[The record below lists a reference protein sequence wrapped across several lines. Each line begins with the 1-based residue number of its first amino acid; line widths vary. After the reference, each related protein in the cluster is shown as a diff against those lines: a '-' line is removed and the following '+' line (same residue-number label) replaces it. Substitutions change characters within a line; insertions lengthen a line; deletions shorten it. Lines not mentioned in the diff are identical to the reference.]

1 MKTRFSGRGKVAIV
15 GFAQSE
21 VSRRGSMPLGS
32 LTLEACARAIEDA
45 GLQREQ
51 IDGLSTGPMMP
62 AFGEHTNI
70 EGVDTVTCR
79 FVAEYLGIRPR
90 WYNNF
95 SGIGQISSSVIMA
108 VNALAAGGC
117 DYVLLHRSLHN
128 PPGRYHGSPNMT
140 QAMGPN
146 QWTSPYGYSGPPVAM
161 AMLYSEYMERY
172 GATREEMATLILQLR
187 NNVQNDPTAYW
198 HGQPLTKEDYIDSRI
213 IADPMSILDCDIP
226 VEVASAFILTTAD
239 RARDL
244 KHKPVY
250 VAGYVQGQ
258 PSFRQGFRT
267 LDDLMEVGGESATIL
282 WENSGLGPEEIDVPQ
297 LYDGFSPLTYLWLE
311 CLGYCPIGEA
321 HRFIQGGTID
331 VAGKFPLLSGGGSLG
346 HGRLHGIAQMRE
358 CYLQISRRAG
368 NRQLARTN
376 AGIACHAFPDTG
388 GAVVY
393 TAAP

>member
-1 MKTRFSGRGKVAIV
+1 M
-15 GFAQSE
+15 
-21 VSRRGSMPLGS
+21 
-32 LTLEACARAIEDA
+32 
-45 GLQREQ
+45 
-51 IDGLSTGPMMP
+51 
-62 AFGEHTNI
+62 
-70 EGVDTVTCR
+70 
-79 FVAEYLGIRPR
+79 
-90 WYNNF
+90 
-95 SGIGQISSSVIMA
+95 
-108 VNALAAGGC
+108 
-117 DYVLLHRSLHN
+117 
-128 PPGRYHGSPNMT
+128 
-140 QAMGPN
+140 
-146 QWTSPYGYSGPPVAM
+146 
-161 AMLYSEYMERY
+161 
-172 GATREEMATLILQLR
+172 
-187 NNVQNDPTAYW
+187 
-198 HGQPLTKEDYIDSRI
+198 
-213 IADPMSILDCDIP
+213 
-226 VEVASAFILTTAD
+226 
-239 RARDL
+239 
-244 KHKPVY
+244 Y